1 MGIRRAW
8 IRSLGLAAAL
18 VIGGCAAVADQP
30 AVSATPLPPLSPVG
44 ERLPQDEI
52 IYFVMPDRFDNG
64 DTSNDLGG
72 LEGDR
77 LVTGFDPT
85 NNGFF
90 HGGDLIGLTS
100 QLDYIQGLG
109 ATAIWLTP
117 IFENKPVQGP
127 PGAESAGY
135 HGYWITDFL
144 NVDPHLGTREDFK
157 AFVDAAHARGMKVY
171 MDIITNH
178 TADVIQYAE
187 CGTAAALG
195 DSRPGSDCPYRSLG
209 DYPWTR
215 RGGAGGEAINDGFL
229 GVDPRHMTAENF
241 ARLTD
246 TNYAYTIEVPEAEA
260 DVKNPAWLND
270 PIHYHNRGHTS
281 FEGESSRMGDF
292 AGLDDLMTE
301 SPFVVQGMIEIYKQW
316 ITDFRVDGFRID
328 TAKHVNPEFWQVFIP
343 AIEAHAKAEGIDHF
357 HIFGEVYEFDPG
369 QLAKFTTYDGIPTV
383 LDFAFQGAVRGV
395 VAEGQPARTLERL
408 FEADKVYEGG
418 EATGLQLPTFL
429 GNHDM
434 GRFAQFV
441 READPAISE
450 QDALARLKLA
460 HAKMMFL
467 RGVPTIYYGD
477 EQGFVSD
484 GGDRPARENM
494 FASQV
499 ADYNDNELIGTDATT
514 AQRNFDTT
522 HPLYT
527 AIREMAAV
535 RQSHAALR
543 HGLQTVRYS
552 GREDG
557 VFIVSRFDE
566 AAGREYVIGFNAGD
580 AAMDVSIAV
589 DARAGRWSAAI
600 GRCQRES
607 AAPGAYTMN
616 LPAYG
621 YVVCHADLME

>member
-1 MGIRRAW
+1 MTLELRAVF
-8 IRSLGLAAAL
+8 AL
-18 VIGGCAAVADQP
+18 VALVLASVSGCAAIGETAP
-30 AVSATPLPPLSPVG
+30 EAAKLPPRID
-44 ERLPQDEI
+44 RLPQDEV
-52 IYFVMPDRFDNG
+52 IYFVMPDRFENG
-64 DTSNDLGG
+64 SVANDRGG

-85 NNGFF
+85 DNGFY
-90 HGGDLIGLTS
+90 HGGDLIGLTA

-144 NVDPHLGTREDFK
+144 NVDPRLGTRDDFK
-157 AFVDAAHARGMKVY
+157 AFVDAAHAREMKVY

-187 CGTAAALG
+187 CDTAVALN
-195 DSRPGSDCPYRSLG
+195 DAPPGAECPYRSLG
-209 DYPWTR
+209 DYPWTQR
-215 RGGAGGEAINDGFL
+215 ADAPGEAINSGFL
-229 GVDPRHMTAENF
+229 GLDPRHQTEANF
-241 ARLTD
+241 AALTD
-246 TNYAYTIEVPEAEA
+246 TSYAYTVVLPEAER

-281 FEGESSRMGDF
+281 FEGESSRLGDF
-292 AGLDDLMTE
+292 AGLDDLMTA
-301 SPFVVQGMIEIYKQW
+301 SPTVVAGMVDIYKQW
-316 ITDFRVDGFRID
+316 ITDFKVDGFRID
-328 TAKHVNPEFWQVFIP
+328 TAKHVNPEFWQAFIP
-343 AIEAHAKAEGIDHF
+343 EIEAHARAEGIDHF

-383 LDFAFQGAVRGV
+383 LDFAFQGTVRSV
-395 VAEGQPARTLERL
+395 VAEGAPARQLERL
-408 FEADKVYEGG
+408 FEVDKVYAGG
-418 EATGLQLPTFL
+418 EPTALQLPTFL

-434 GRFAQFV
+434 GRFSMFLK
-441 READPAISE
+441 EARPGMTDEEAV
-450 QDALARLKLA
+450 ARLELA
-460 HAKMMFL
+460 HAMMMFL

-499 ADYNDNELIGTDATT
+499 ADYNDNDLIGTDATT
-514 AQRNFDTT
+514 ADRNFDTQ

-535 RQSHAALR
+535 RLAHGGLR
-543 HGLQTVRYS
+543 RGLQTVRHS
-552 GREDG
+552 DRTGG
-557 VFIVSRFDE
+557 LFVVSRYDE
-566 AAGREYVIGFNAGD
+566 ESDREYVIAFNAGGN
-580 AAMDVSIAV
+580 AQSVGVAV
-589 DARAGRWSAAI
+589 DGQAERWQAAVGACQVAGS
-600 GRCQRES
+600 
-607 AAPGAYTMN
+607 APGSYTLN
-616 LPAYG
+616 VPALD
-621 YVVCHADLME
+621 YVVCFSDVLN